1 MEDHVKIECY
11 GIYEIF
17 SKRFEP
23 FQNSCKIQSRF
34 ASKFYNSKCGEDLVL
49 GEKGSCSIS
58 NYIQF
63 CQVYLFL
70 DKRKAVFCIFKLWS
84 IWATLEN
91 RWILENCILGPA
103 SINSVAQPRLELAQ
117 GHANA
122 QPARPTR
129 PFSPARR
136 APESWRTLTAA
147 EAERVATGTIPTPPP
162 Q

>member
-1 MEDHVKIECY
+1 MEFMRFFLKDLNPFKIHA
-11 GIYEIF
+11 
-17 SKRFEP
+17 RFNP
-23 FQNSCKIQSRF
+23 DLLLNFIIQNVERIWCW
-34 ASKFYNSKCGEDLVL
+34 
-49 GEKGSCSIS
+49 EKKESCSIS